1 MGHFVA
7 TFLSTT
13 MFFKYSQPL
22 FIKVDILDHVDIY
35 MGWKWEARLEERFAS
50 YVMDGL
56 TPGWGVSEW
65 NYRHHGGRPTNYF
78 DTDKERFSDS
88 LKY

>member
-1 MGHFVA
+1 
-7 TFLSTT
+7 
-13 MFFKYSQPL
+13 MFFYILNHSA
-22 FIKVDILDHVDIY
+22 KVDILDHVDIY

-50 YVMDGL
+50 YVMDGS

-78 DTDKERFSDS
+78 DTDKEKFSDS